1 MGGDYSEQYNT
12 AVVKSDDCIGW
23 GGGGGG
29 GVSGGGGGGGGGGG
43 WEGAGH
49 GEVAAYKSYRAI
61 RVILFVQHDK

>member
-12 AVVKSDDCIGW
+12 AVVKGDDCIG
-23 GGGGGG
+23 GGR
-29 GVSGGGGGGGGGGG
+29 GGGGGGGGGY
-43 WEGAGH
+43 